1 MCLLTTSPTPCD
13 HAECKSPMCCFVPQ
27 PQFPEPA
34 ASSAL
39 LMLGMRQLNQVLLTM
54 AGQSAEVQRY
64 LDKIAA
70 NLTTYRKS
78 SACDLEFRVP
88 DDRCYRARLG
98 VMESVSQAFKERGF
112 CLRFQVLASD
122 GSARRTSGIRF
133 KVNLYS
139 QETPPKRILQNIA
152 GKKILRGTVEAESD
166 SEGVVQFPNIV
177 VNEVSSHY
185 INDAFYL
192 VIMPTSPDIQ
202 PFTLTPFSVRARK
215 PMKRLPRPCDL
226 QDFA

>member
-1 MCLLTTSPTPCD
+1 M
-13 HAECKSPMCCFVPQ
+13 M
-27 PQFPEPA
+27 
-34 ASSAL
+34 
-39 LMLGMRQLNQVLLTM
+39 QLNQLLLTM
-54 AGQSAEVQRY
+54 AGQSTEVQKH
-64 LDKIAA
+64 LDKIAS

-78 SACDLEFRVP
+78 SACDLDFRVP
-88 DDRCYRARLG
+88 DERVYRGKLG
-98 VMESVSQAFKERGF
+98 VVGESVCQVFKERGF
-112 CLRFQVLASD
+112 CLRFQVLGSD

-133 KVNLYS
+133 KVSLYS

-166 SEGVVQFPNIV
+166 SEGGVQFANVV

-192 VIMPTSPDIQ
+192 VVMPASPDIQ

-215 PMKRLPRPCDL
+215 PMKRLSRPCDL
-226 QDFA
+226 QDLA